1 MGKTLKPNTL
11 TNQLRYWSLHCGL
24 TGLPSFCLALI
35 YFNSTTNVVAML
47 TGIATFIICFSAITS
62 SSLYRKLHSGI
73 VGRSIRLGTRIRMIV
88 SLAGLPFLLPLIGHD
103 VDQDNIPSMFV
114 LFTADFWF
122 GYAALMITAVVGQ
135 ALGGNYNGIGSSNF
149 EADFAFTYM
158 TTVVEGLLISVS
170 LVLIA
175 FFTLI
180 ILNTKR
186 RRQIHQEA
194 TIP

>member
-1 MGKTLKPNTL
+1 MGKNLKPNTL

-62 SSLYRKLHSGI
+62 SSLYGKLHSGI

-103 VDQDNIPSMFV
+103 VDQGSMPSMFV

-122 GYAALMITAVVGQ
+122 GYAALMIIAVVGQ
-135 ALGGNYNGIGSSNF
+135 ALGGNYNGFGSSNF

-180 ILNTKR
+180 ILNAKR

>member
-35 YFNSTTNVVAML
+35 YFNSTTSVVAML

-103 VDQDNIPSMFV
+103 VDQGSIPSMFI

-122 GYAALMITAVVGQ
+122 GYAALIITAVVGQ

-149 EADFAFTYM
+149 EADFAFIYM
-158 TTVVEGLLISVS
+158 TTVIEGLLISVS

-180 ILNTKR
+180 ILNAKR
-186 RRQIHQEA
+186 KPQIHQESP
-194 TIP
+194 IH

>member
-1 MGKTLKPNTL
+1 
-11 TNQLRYWSLHCGL
+11 
-24 TGLPSFCLALI
+24 
-35 YFNSTTNVVAML
+35 
-47 TGIATFIICFSAITS
+47 
-62 SSLYRKLHSGI
+62 
-73 VGRSIRLGTRIRMIV
+73 MIV

-103 VDQDNIPSMFV
+103 VDQGSMPSMFV

-122 GYAALMITAVVGQ
+122 GYAALMITSVVDQ
-135 ALGGNYNGIGSSNF
+135 ALGGNYNGFGSSNF

-180 ILNTKR
+180 ILNAKR

>member
-47 TGIATFIICFSAITS
+47 TGITTFIICFSAITS
-62 SSLYRKLHSGI
+62 SSLYGKLHSGI

-103 VDQDNIPSMFV
+103 VDQGSMPSMFV

-122 GYAALMITAVVGQ
+122 GYAALMITSVVDQ
-135 ALGGNYNGIGSSNF
+135 ALGGNHKGFGSSNF

-180 ILNTKR
+180 ILNAKR